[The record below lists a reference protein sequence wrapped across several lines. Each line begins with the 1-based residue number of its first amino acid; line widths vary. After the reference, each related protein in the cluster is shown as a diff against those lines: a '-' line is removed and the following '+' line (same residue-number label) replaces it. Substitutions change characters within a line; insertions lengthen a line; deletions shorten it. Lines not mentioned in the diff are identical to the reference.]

1 MRVGI
6 KVEFSAK
13 LGPAKIKWNET
24 VKNENTVVQNGL
36 INLGTEEG
44 SDPIFTF
51 RGTDLFRKATTGMI
65 VDASMRAHTTA
76 LAAERTRLFL
86 RSREKKVEGGLQYDL
101 TRVGLE
107 VKDIDFHQIIFN
119 SFFVFGDGT
128 IVGAEL
134 NNNL

>member
-1 MRVGI
+1 MRTGI
-6 KVEFSAK
+6 KVEFSTE
-13 LGPAKIKWNET
+13 LGPAKIKWGET

-44 SDPIFTF
+44 SDPVFPF

-86 RSREKKVEGGLQYDL
+86 RSREKFANQEEQYDL

-107 VKDIDFHQIIFN
+107 VKDIDFQQIIFN
-119 SFFVFGDGT
+119 SFFVFGDGK